1 MLPFAAGLSNVAEGE
16 GGSEDGGGDGEGGC
30 GDAREAEAGLEVAAE
45 TEAAEAEAAP
55 LLSNGTSSERAS
67 DGDGSGPARKR
78 KTASSAP
85 REAQPLSDRTL
96 RRRDSKSLD
105 AEIQPSS
112 SAASKPAREGARE
125 GGVPKLPEK
134 RCCQV
139 MGHEGGNPWCN
150 KPAWHKGP
158 HDGPSG
164 SNAESARSGQSGTRT
179 LRRRESASP
188 APQTSAEAQP
198 TPAVGKGDTK
208 VVKAKELEPWQW
220 RKSSSTTV
228 EERKTWAEGQKAS
241 ECRSRRERKSVD
253 YTSNGVSYGVR
264 SEVEAVEAAPKRGR
278 HSGKQTMDASLD
290 EEGNQPTPAVGKGDT
305 KVVKAKELEPWQWRK
320 SSSTT
325 VEERKTWAEG
335 QKASECRSRRERK
348 SVDYTSNGVSY
359 GVRSEVEAV
368 EAAPKRGRHSGK
380 QTMDASLDEEGN
392 SFRMSRVINR
402 PTEVQDLEEKM
413 QWGIIEATEVD
424 LVADHPRFED
434 LVGADVCVMHAAYSS
449 YSLTRS
455 GAVGWRG
462 EITASRGGPAQAQ
475 AKVFGSWFYLN
486 DSMIRPIRQ
495 GTTVETVDRVEATE
509 VEEARRLAAEEGD
522 SSEGEGEEAE
532 ASAQPLTAEGGRSSR
547 ERKPVDYTSNRVNYE
562 MRSGVQAVQAVQAAP
577 KRGRSAEVEEDIGE
591 EEGEEDGE
599 GEVEEEEEEEEPAM
613 QDYNQ
618 LPPAVERLATSHSK
632 LRKLIPT
639 NEPLSRVKEWVE
651 TLEVSS
657 ATHAPARAAPR

>member
-1 MLPFAAGLSNVAEGE
+1 VLPFAAGLSNVAEGE

-150 KPAWHKGP
+150 KPAWHTGP

-290 EEGNQPTPAVGKGDT
+290 EEGN
-305 KVVKAKELEPWQWRK
+305 
-320 SSSTT
+320 
-325 VEERKTWAEG
+325 
-335 QKASECRSRRERK
+335 
-348 SVDYTSNGVSY
+348 
-359 GVRSEVEAV
+359 
-368 EAAPKRGRHSGK
+368 
-380 QTMDASLDEEGN
+380 

-413 QWGIIEATEVD
+413 QWGHLEVTEVD

-434 LVGADVCVMHAAYSS
+434 LVGADVCVMHAA
-449 YSLTRS
+449 
-455 GAVGWRG
+455 
-462 EITASRGGPAQAQ
+462 
-475 AKVFGSWFYLN
+475 
-486 DSMIRPIRQ
+486 
-495 GTTVETVDRVEATE
+495 
-509 VEEARRLAAEEGD
+509 
-522 SSEGEGEEAE
+522 
-532 ASAQPLTAEGGRSSR
+532 
-547 ERKPVDYTSNRVNYE
+547 
-562 MRSGVQAVQAVQAAP
+562 
-577 KRGRSAEVEEDIGE
+577 
-591 EEGEEDGE
+591 
-599 GEVEEEEEEEEPAM
+599 
-613 QDYNQ
+613 
-618 LPPAVERLATSHSK
+618 
-632 LRKLIPT
+632 
-639 NEPLSRVKEWVE
+639 
-651 TLEVSS
+651 
-657 ATHAPARAAPR
+657 